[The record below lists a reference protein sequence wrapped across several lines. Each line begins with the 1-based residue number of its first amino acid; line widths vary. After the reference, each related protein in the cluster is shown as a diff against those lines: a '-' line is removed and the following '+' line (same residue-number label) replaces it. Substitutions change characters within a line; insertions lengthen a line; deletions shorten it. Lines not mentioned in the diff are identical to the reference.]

1 MYTWSDVKSPQDRCA
16 FCGCDN
22 ENVLE
27 RHHRIPSRFGGSD
40 NDENLVTVCA
50 NCHSVLER
58 IYNEDFWQRVKSLGT
73 GTYQAELSE
82 EAPTEN
88 SVDRSYSIEVD
99 LDELASRIV
108 AQDMVSDLQSSEG
121 ELDLQLLQWDY
132 DITRYDAEI
141 LKKLIEREYRK
152 ENGEQIDTIQK
163 RKEEKQTRDEL
174 IKAFYEHNGM
184 TQKDVAECV
193 DISTRRVRAILN
205 EE

>member
-27 RHHRIPSRFGGSD
+27 RHHRIPSRFGGRD